1 MYYRNESL
9 GRSMAIKNSF
19 RLVLSIVAC
28 AHGGE
33 NDYCLLLLGEI
44 TIRIGE

>member
-1 MYYRNESL
+1 
-9 GRSMAIKNSF
+9 MAIKNSF